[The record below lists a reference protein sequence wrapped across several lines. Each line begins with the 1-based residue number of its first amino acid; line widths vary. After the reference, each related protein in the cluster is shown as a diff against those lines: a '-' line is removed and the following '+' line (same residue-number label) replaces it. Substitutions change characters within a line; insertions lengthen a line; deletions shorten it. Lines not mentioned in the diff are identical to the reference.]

1 MNNDISTEERI
12 DNYLLGRMTEA
23 ERSAFE
29 QEIERNPDLREE
41 YECQKEV
48 AHAVQKVAMK
58 EFLAQHAAQRKTE
71 KANVIDLSDFFR
83 RASEKLQVFFSSGQR
98 VVWTFASVAAMV
110 VAVVGG
116 INYSSTIRSLE
127 YNGMLAYTELGAPIA
142 RDGNQIDALLEQAYS
157 HLGNNELDLALETIE
172 KAKDMIDEAN
182 STITKYEMR
191 NEEAEYEQEL
201 IKIKSYEA
209 DWYEA
214 IVLMKQGKIIKAKR
228 LLKAISESGSP
239 YSSQAKDIIEKVF

>member
-1 MNNDISTEERI
+1 M
-12 DNYLLGRMTEA
+12 
-23 ERSAFE
+23 
-29 QEIERNPDLREE
+29 
-41 YECQKEV
+41 
-48 AHAVQKVAMK
+48 
-58 EFLAQHAAQRKTE
+58 
-71 KANVIDLSDFFR
+71 
-83 RASEKLQVFFSSGQR
+83 
-98 VVWTFASVAAMV
+98 
-110 VAVVGG
+110 
-116 INYSSTIRSLE
+116 
-127 YNGMLAYTELGAPIA
+127 
-142 RDGNQIDALLEQAYS
+142 
-157 HLGNNELDLALETIE
+157 GNNELDLALETIE